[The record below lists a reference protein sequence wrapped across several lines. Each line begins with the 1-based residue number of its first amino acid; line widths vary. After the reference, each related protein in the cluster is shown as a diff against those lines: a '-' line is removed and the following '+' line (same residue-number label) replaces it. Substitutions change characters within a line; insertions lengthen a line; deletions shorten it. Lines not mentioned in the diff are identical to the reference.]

1 MTDQGL
7 QRGDWRSRYEALA
20 KETRE
25 IYASVYSILTDG
37 DRPIDESQ
45 RIEFAANELHW
56 AGQSL
61 EAREIFDNSE
71 VPRG

>member
-1 MTDQGL
+1 MTTQS
-7 QRGDWRSRYEALA
+7 DWRSRYEALA

-25 IYASVYSILTDG
+25 IYASVYCLLTDA

-45 RIEFAANELHW
+45 RIALAANELHW